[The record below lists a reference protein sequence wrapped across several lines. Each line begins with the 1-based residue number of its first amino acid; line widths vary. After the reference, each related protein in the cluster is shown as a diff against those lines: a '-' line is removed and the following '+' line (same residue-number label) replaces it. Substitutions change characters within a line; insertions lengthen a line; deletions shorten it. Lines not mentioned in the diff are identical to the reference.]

1 MKQTK
6 QSILE
11 LRSLSPVF
19 AARTRSDVT
28 KRDRFPARLT
38 EFGGVAKATQA
49 AQSWIARVRS
59 GEHVLDSVILVLL
72 AALLLPLVV
81 GPFIVAYEFAI
92 HGQYAAALFI
102 VCLFGCLALVAIR
115 AVRRGEFG
123 PGVLFFGIGLLAGAA
138 LLGAALSKLAEHVL
152 GGRP

>member
-1 MKQTK
+1 MKQQK
-6 QSILE
+6 PAQRLE

-38 EFGGVAKATQA
+38 EFGGAAKATQA

-81 GPFIVAYEFAI
+81 GPFIAAYEFAI

-102 VCLFGCLALVAIR
+102 VCLFGGLAVA
-115 AVRRGEFG
+115 A
-123 PGVLFFGIGLLAGAA
+123 
-138 LLGAALSKLAEHVL
+138 
-152 GGRP
+152 